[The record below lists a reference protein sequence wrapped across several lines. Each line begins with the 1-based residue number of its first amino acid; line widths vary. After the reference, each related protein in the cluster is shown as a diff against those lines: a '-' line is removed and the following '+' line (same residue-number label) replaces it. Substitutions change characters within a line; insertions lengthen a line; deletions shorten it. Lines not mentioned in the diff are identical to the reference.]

1 MILQKMSK
9 LPFFKKY
16 DKLDLMNKTLRKEY
30 IEKAFLLHNAGKIQ
44 EAKNFYNKII
54 GENPK
59 DSEVLNLIGIC
70 EFQNKDFESA
80 KNYVTK
86 AIEIKPTHYFY
97 ETLSLIYAEE
107 NDYEKELSTLLDAQK
122 YIGLDY
128 NLAFRLAYLYKQLK
142 DYKNAEKYY
151 ILALQQ
157 NPKSKEAYFNL
168 ATMYSMQKK
177 YINEKECYIKALEID
192 PSDEEIKYFLALNNF
207 RLKNYEMGL
216 PYFESRLCRQA
227 AIETQKHTYPNLIS
241 ENNLWRGED
250 ISDKTLYTYFEA
262 DTSDMIMFA
271 RYLPLIKCK
280 KLIVKPQAEL
290 VSLFKDNFP
299 NIEVMETLRAEK
311 DLNFDVHIPFM
322 SIPYALNLTTK
333 KMFTSSK
340 KYLKSNGPKVK
351 KLKKEYFNTDK
362 MKIGIAL
369 QDDINSYEKLFKMKN
384 TQVYSLQKNCTENLT
399 ELSEKYNVIDISE
412 SLTDYSYTAAAIK
425 NLDLVIC
432 NDTSIAHLAGA
443 MNKPC
448 IMMLPYNYS
457 WKWHTDVS
465 GCDWYKSVKLFV
477 ANKDESF
484 DSLMNRVIDTI

>member
-1 MILQKMSK
+1 
-9 LPFFKKY
+9 
-16 DKLDLMNKTLRKEY
+16 MNKTLRKEY

-122 YIGLDY
+122 YVGLDY

-151 ILALQQ
+151 ILAVQQ
-157 NPKSKEAYFNL
+157 NPRSKEAYFNL
-168 ATMYSMQKK
+168 ATMYAMQKK
-177 YINEKECYIKALEID
+177 YINEKECYLKALEID
-192 PSDEEIKYFLALNNF
+192 PSDEEVKYFLALNCF

-216 PYFESRLCRQA
+216 PYFESRLSSKA

-241 ENNLWRGED
+241 EKNLWRGED
-250 ISDKTLYTYFEA
+250 ISNKTLYTYFEA
-262 DTSDMIMFA
+262 DSDDMIMFA
-271 RYLPLIKCK
+271 RYLPMIKCK
-280 KLIVKPQAEL
+280 KIIVKPQAEL
-290 VSLFKDNFP
+290 ASLFKDNFP
-299 NIEVMETLRAEK
+299 NIEVMETLYAEK

-322 SIPYALNLTTK
+322 SIPQMLNLTTK

-351 KLKKEYFNTDK
+351 KLKKEYFNTDSF
-362 MKIGIAL
+362 KIGIEWQGCNIEAF
-369 QDDINSYEKLFKMKN
+369 EKLFELKN
-384 TQVYSLQKNCTENLT
+384 TQVYSLQRGEAREELNK
-399 ELSEKYNVIDISE
+399 LSEKYNIVDVSE
-412 SLTDYSYTAAAIK
+412 SLKDYSYIAAAIK

-432 NDTSIAHLAGA
+432 SDTATAHLAGA

-448 IMMLPYNYS
+448 IMLLPYNYS
-457 WKWHTDVS
+457 WKWHTDIS
-465 GCDWYKSVKLFV
+465 GCDWYKSVKLFS
-477 ANKDESF
+477 ANENETWN
-484 DSLMNRVIDTI
+484 SLMSRVIDTITVK